1 MKKVKTVLALW
12 LVFLFCFSGSAVYFG
27 VRSAKSNDVEIV
39 KVGNTQDISQL
50 GEKNTILQ
58 FNEMTIIDAYATYG
72 YSFTD
77 KADDYAYYLV
87 SFYVSDGSMYYA
99 SLQCDVNSGIY
110 ETINDYVTDT
120 STMVGDLVLP
130 VCAVAE
136 GVDDANINEYYN
148 DVMELYDK
156 TIEIPVTDSGLMLKY
171 LSDTPESAEKILKE
185 ENNINIYLTAGF
197 SAAALICL
205 AGAVITGKKLKNN
218 S

>member
-12 LVFLFCFSGSAVYFG
+12 LVFLFCFAGGAVYFG
-27 VRSAKSNDVEIV
+27 VMGVNSNDVKTV
-39 KVGNTQDISQL
+39 NAFNTADVTEL

-87 SFYVSDGSMYYA
+87 SFYASDGSMYYA

-136 GVDDANINEYYN
+136 GVDDANITEYYN
-148 DVMELYDK
+148 DVKELYDK

-185 ENNINIYLTAGF
+185 ENNINIYFTAGF
-197 SAAALICL
+197 SAAAVICL
-205 AGAVITGKKLKNN
+205 SGAVITGKKLKNN